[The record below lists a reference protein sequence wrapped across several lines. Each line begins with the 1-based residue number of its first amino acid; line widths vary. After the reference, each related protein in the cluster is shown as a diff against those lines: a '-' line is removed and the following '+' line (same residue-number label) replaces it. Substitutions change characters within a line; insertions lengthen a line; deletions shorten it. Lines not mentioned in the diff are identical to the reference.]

1 MLHPEYDG
9 LAHRAQQVL
18 AGGPGTFSKA
28 GSRYPQG
35 FAPTALVRGQGC
47 YVTDTEGRRYLDTV
61 AALGPILL
69 GYGRLAV
76 NHAIMEQLGCG
87 TSFSLMH
94 PLEVEVAELL
104 CEVLPCAEMVR
115 WCRNGTDATHMA
127 IRLARDFTGRAH
139 AIFVGYH
146 GGAGDSYGITTDKT
160 AGILPQLAP
169 YNHQTTWGDLS
180 PVPRHVYENLA
191 LIMAEVPSFLWGTAD
206 ETVRKTLEMYRDMA
220 HAHGALFIL
229 DEIVTWPRYSLGGA
243 QKLYDI
249 LPDLCTVSK
258 AIANGLPLA
267 ALVGQ
272 RQYMERLNRGDIFA
286 SYTFA
291 GETTALAAAQAVI
304 AVLRDTDALT
314 NLQRQGQ
321 ALGDGLQ
328 ALFHEYDLPV
338 DLLGNYAR
346 MAVRWQDVPAKA
358 TILELRTLWL
368 AEMARR
374 GILLG
379 TGVVFPMTCWMEKDV
394 QKILAAAEQVCDL
407 MAFALE
413 RGTVQDDLPC
423 PVIQDVL
430 AVRAWNAYSHPV

>member
-1 MLHPEYDG
+1 MPHPEYAG
-9 LAHRAQQVL
+9 LASRAQQIL

-28 GSRYPQG
+28 PSRYPQG
-35 FAPTALVRGQGC
+35 LAPTALVRGQGC

-69 GYGRLAV
+69 GYAHPVV
-76 NHAIMEQLGCG
+76 NQAILEQLGRG
-87 TSFSLMH
+87 TSFSMLH

-104 CEVLPCAEMVR
+104 CEMLPCAEMVR
-115 WCRNGTDATHMA
+115 WCRNGTDATGMA
-127 IRLARDFTGRAH
+127 VRVARACTGKQH
-139 AIFVGYH
+139 AVFVGYH
-146 GGAGDSYGITTDKT
+146 GGAMDSYGITTDKT

-169 YNHQTTWGDLS
+169 YNHQTTWGNLS
-180 PVPRHVYENLA
+180 TVPRHAYENLA
-191 LIMAEVPSFLWGTAD
+191 LLMVEVPSLSWGASA
-206 ETVRKTLEMYRDMA
+206 ESVCKTLGMYRDIA
-220 HAHGALFIL
+220 HAHGALFVL
-229 DEIVTWPRYSLGGA
+229 DEIVTWPRYALGGA
-243 QKLYDI
+243 QALYGI
-249 LPDLCTVSK
+249 MPDLCTVSK

-272 RQYMERLNRGDIFA
+272 RQYMERLNTGDIFA

-291 GETTALAAAQAVI
+291 GETTALAAAKAVI
-304 AVLRDTDALT
+304 TVLRDTDALE

-321 ALGDGLQ
+321 AFGDGLQ

-338 DLLGNYAR
+338 TLLGNYAR
-346 MAVRWQDVPAKA
+346 MAVCWQDVSAKA

-379 TGVVFPMTCWMEKDV
+379 TGVVFPMTCWVEKDV
-394 QKILAAAEQVCDL
+394 QKILVAAEQVCDL
-407 MAFALE
+407 MEFALE
-413 RGTVQDDLPC
+413 RGAVQDDLPC

-430 AVRAWNAYSHPV
+430 AVRA